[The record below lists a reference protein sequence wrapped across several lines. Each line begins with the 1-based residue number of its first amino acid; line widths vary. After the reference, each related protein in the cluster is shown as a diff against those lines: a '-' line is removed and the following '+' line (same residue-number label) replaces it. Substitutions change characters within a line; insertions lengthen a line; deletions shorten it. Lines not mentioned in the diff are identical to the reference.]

1 MSSYVLI
8 LRGRQYSA
16 LLNNAAPGTAAHAA
30 LLEATAPTATR
41 HRAVLCEKKAAEE
54 LICLAEQ
61 FCPDTIEEI
70 ARQIH
75 GHLSVPDKPD
85 VWRLTR

>member
-1 MSSYVLI
+1 MPSYVLI
-8 LRGRQYSA
+8 LRRRQYSA
-16 LLNNAAPGTAAHAA
+16 LLSNAAPGTAAHAA
-30 LLEATAPTATR
+30 LLEATEPTATR
-41 HRAVLCEKKAAEE
+41 HRAVLCEKKVAEE

-75 GHLSVPDKPD
+75 GHLSVPDKRV
-85 VWRLTR
+85 VWQLTR